1 MIKLQNLF
9 FYIVEEVVVWD
20 CIEDCEATINDIS
33 ENDLTILAREFKSVK
48 DSGNFLS
55 ASKSIL
61 AN

>member
-1 MIKLQNLF
+1 M
-9 FYIVEEVVVWD
+9 VVWD